1 MYEGGLVT
9 FRLKDKETL
18 LSVPL
23 TQLEVEINE
32 NGLLIKNKENGEE
45 IGYFED
51 VYGIDFYEMMQF
63 FGYEFEE

>member
-1 MYEGGLVT
+1 MYEGGLIT
-9 FRLKDKETL
+9 FRLKDRETL

-23 TQLEVEINE
+23 TQLDVEINE

-45 IGYFED
+45 IGYFKD